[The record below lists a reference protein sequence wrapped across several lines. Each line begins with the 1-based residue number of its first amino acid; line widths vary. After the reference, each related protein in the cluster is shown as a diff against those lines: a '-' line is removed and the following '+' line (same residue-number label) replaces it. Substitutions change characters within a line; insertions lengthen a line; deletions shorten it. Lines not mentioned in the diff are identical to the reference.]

1 MNIPSHG
8 KYQWLSIL
16 YAFVH
21 EYKPTKVV
29 ELGPARGNT
38 TITMAQALKDN
49 KNGHI
54 NSYDIWNDQYWGT
67 QENCQKEINEW
78 GVQDYVTLQRMDF
91 YDWLETEEEFD
102 FLYMDI
108 DNDGDKLL
116 KLYERTKSQIEK
128 GSVVVF
134 EGGSEER
141 DKYVKE
147 GLTKM
152 NEVKDIV
159 GYQVLSEN
167 VKYSVSGIW
176 NKEIY
181 E

>member
-1 MNIPSHG
+1 
-8 KYQWLSIL
+8 
-16 YAFVH
+16 
-21 EYKPTKVV
+21 
-29 ELGPARGNT
+29 
-38 TITMAQALKDN
+38 
-49 KNGHI
+49 
-54 NSYDIWNDQYWGT
+54 
-67 QENCQKEINEW
+67 
-78 GVQDYVTLQRMDF
+78 
-91 YDWLETEEEFD
+91 
-102 FLYMDI
+102 MDI